1 MRPVE
6 EPFEIE
12 FDGNLIGIREHQIAD
27 RRVFYIDF
35 KGRRKALAITVG
47 LNRKD
52 EKFWTSVPEGRQD
65 EAEII
70 GRLIA
75 QYIRSKN

>member
-6 EPFEIE
+6 EPFELE
-12 FDGNLIGIREHQIAD
+12 FDGNLIGIREHQIAE
-27 RRVFYIDF
+27 RRVFHVDF
-35 KGRRKALAITVG
+35 KGCRKALAITVG
-47 LNRKD
+47 LNRKE

-65 EAEII
+65 EAEKI